1 VIDCHAHLQ
10 SVAFERDL
18 PEVLQRARAAGVQR
32 ALVPG
37 WDLPSSEAAIALV
50 TERHGAPEG
59 MELLAAVGIHP
70 HNAAE
75 ADEAAWSK
83 VMELAEGS
91 AVAAIGETGLD
102 YDRMRSPR
110 DSQLE
115 NLRRHIGFALA
126 HGKPLI
132 LHCRS
137 APGQRDA
144 HDDLLAELDAA
155 GFGGPSGSATFAER
169 PGAVLHSFSGSVDY
183 AERALGL
190 GLAVSF
196 SGLVFRAGEE
206 ASSEVAR
213 LVPADRL
220 LVETDCPFL
229 APPGGPKRNEPAF
242 VRRTAEWLAEQRG
255 SGIAALEADLAANYE
270 LIFGSLRRA

>member
-10 SVAFERDL
+10 SVAFDRDL
-18 PEVLQRARAAGVQR
+18 PEVLQRAHAAGVDSV
-32 ALVPG
+32 LVLG
-37 WDLPSSEAAIALV
+37 WDVASSRAAIDLAGV
-50 TERHGAPEG
+50 REG
-59 MELLAAVGIHP
+59 VDLLAGVGIHP
-70 HNAAE
+70 HNAEGAH
-75 ADEAAWSK
+75 EAAWSE
-83 VMELAEGS
+83 VMAMAQGG

-110 DSQLE
+110 DTQLE

-126 HGKPLI
+126 LGKPLI

-137 APGQRDA
+137 AAGRRDA

-155 GFGGPSGSATFAER
+155 GVGGSTWSAGFAGR
-169 PGAVLHSFSGSVDY
+169 PPAVLHSFSGPVDY
-183 AERALGL
+183 AETALGL

-196 SGLVFRAGEE
+196 SGLVFRSGEE
-206 ASSEVAR
+206 ISAEVAR
-213 LVPADRL
+213 AVPSDRL

-255 SGIAALEADLAANYE
+255 VELAALERDLVANYRR
-270 LIFGSLRRA
+270 IFVSLRRA

>member
-10 SVAFERDL
+10 SVAFDRDL
-18 PEVLQRARAAGVQR
+18 PEVLQRAHAAGVES

-75 ADEAAWSK
+75 ADEAAWPK
-83 VMELAEGS
+83 VMALAEGS

-126 HGKPLI
+126 RGKPLI

-137 APGQRDA
+137 ASGQRDA

-155 GFGGPSGSATFAER
+155 GFGGPRASAAFAGR
-169 PGAVLHSFSGSVDY
+169 PPAVLHSFSGPVDY
-183 AERALGL
+183 AKKALGL

-206 ASSEVAR
+206 VSAEVAR
-213 LVPADRL
+213 AVPADRL
-220 LVETDCPFL
+220 LVETDSPFL
-229 APPGGPKRNEPAF
+229 APPGSPKRNEPAF

-255 SGIAALEADLAANYE
+255 VGLAALERDLTANYRRT
-270 LIFGSLRRA
+270 FGSLRPA